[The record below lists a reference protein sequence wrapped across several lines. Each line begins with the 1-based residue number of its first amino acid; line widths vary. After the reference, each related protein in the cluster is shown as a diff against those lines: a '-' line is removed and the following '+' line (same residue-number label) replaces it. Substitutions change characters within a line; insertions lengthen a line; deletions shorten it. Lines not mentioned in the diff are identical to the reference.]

1 MSAQEIQKFSQRFKA
16 SDLPGAA
23 VHPDVVVS
31 GVPESPSC
39 NTSSES
45 QDTNA
50 QTDVISSKISS
61 STLSILKGSLSAGL
75 AQEEEGGLQDTRAG
89 NDEVDGGVVQ
99 EIMAKAASQDWEGVV
114 SLEGRFVEVVKG
126 VDPATAAMVYESF
139 GQAYHA
145 LGDEERKGG
154 REGGRGTHARE
165 RERERE
171 EGGRENAYAYT
182 SMLCALICVYK
193 QLLETSC
200 RVIGE
205 GR

>member
-45 QDTNA
+45 QDPNT
-50 QTDVISSKISS
+50 QRDVISSKISS
-61 STLSILKGSLSAGL
+61 STLSILKGSLSSGL

-99 EIMAKAASQDWEGVV
+99 EIMAKAASQDWEGGKRDHGYYCNDHNKRRVRLFR
-114 SLEGRFVEVVKG
+114 SAR
-126 VDPATAAMVYESF
+126 AHNNSF
-139 GQAYHA
+139 
-145 LGDEERKGG
+145 ERG
-154 REGGRGTHARE
+154 
-165 RERERE
+165 
-171 EGGRENAYAYT
+171 
-182 SMLCALICVYK
+182 
-193 QLLETSC
+193 
-200 RVIGE
+200 
-205 GR
+205 